1 MFMKYS
7 IQSHSLSDKFNIHK
21 NAIILTN
28 YFQAKLSHLA
38 RIPKDA

>member
-21 NAIILTN
+21 NAITLTN

>member
-1 MFMKYS
+1 MFMKCS
-7 IQSHSLSDKFNIHK
+7 IQLHSLIDKFNIHK
-21 NAIILTN
+21 NAITFTN